1 MSEQDFFPGFDD
13 GKAPDALR
21 TIGEVANALNI
32 RQHVL
37 RYWEE
42 QFPMLK
48 PVKRSGGRRYYRP
61 RDVQLLMTIDRLVHS
76 EGYTLRGARQVIES
90 GEVKPEGVA
99 SVAAR
104 PVAAKEAP
112 APAWPAAELRAI
124 RDTLAA
130 ALAAS

>member
-1 MSEQDFFPGFDD
+1 
-13 GKAPDALR
+13 
-21 TIGEVANALNI
+21 
-32 RQHVL
+32 
-37 RYWEE
+37 
-42 QFPMLK
+42 
-48 PVKRSGGRRYYRP
+48 
-61 RDVQLLMTIDRLVHS
+61 VQLLMTIDRLVHS

-112 APAWPAAELRAI
+112 APAWPVAELRAI